1 MSVDQLKK
9 ALKDEKCTFGLNE
22 TLKKVK
28 LGKAKTV
35 FLAQDCNALEREKIL
50 HYKKLGQLN
59 IIELEIKGSEVGAL
73 SKKQFSVSVLS
84 F

>member
-1 MSVDQLKK
+1 MSVDLLKK

-22 TLKKVK
+22 TLKNLK

-35 FLAQDCNALEREKIL
+35 FLAQDCNALQREKIL
-50 HYKKLGQLN
+50 HYKKLAKLN
-59 IIELEIKGSEVGAL
+59 VVELEIKGNEVGAL